1 MANFFIVS
9 NNPLAAEK
17 YAAQTQLLTG
27 SPAEVYRAAR
37 DAVHRG
43 SRLISHPLAG
53 SVKPNETPYRSIVL
67 SAAGGVLDF
76 RSLQLIED
84 AILVL
89 KKLPQRQTE
98 QYTPAMHAD
107 YQVIDLDLLDSAIAA
122 LPAEFH
128 F

>member
-43 SRLISHPLAG
+43 SRLISHAR
-53 SVKPNETPYRSIVL
+53 NEMCSPKAHMNSKRFARRAKALRLRAS
-67 SAAGGVLDF
+67 AGGMEF
-76 RSLQLIED
+76 
-84 AILVL
+84 AF
-89 KKLPQRQTE
+89 
-98 QYTPAMHAD
+98 Y
-107 YQVIDLDLLDSAIAA
+107 VIC
-122 LPAEFH
+122 
-128 F
+128 